1 MAIVANNDLTRGLRG
16 RIGRWLIFREVRGKT
31 IASHAPRKPDPR
43 KQSAAQRLTRS
54 TFREAS
60 AWAVRILLDPVKKQ
74 YYADVA
80 KAEALP
86 NAYTAAVREYMREV
100 AARGMKE
107 QETFSVSAQ
116 REANISEQ
124 HKSISSPPTRH
135 KPSEGMSQ
143 NVARPVLRLSKGIYC
158 NEQLATT
165 GSNYVRQE
173 IESPEGTNGNR
184 QPETR
189 SVAEG
194 VSGTV
199 TAAGPRDC
207 LRTRSLL
214 TWRPYGMEM
223 QVRFLHPLLIH
234 YSDRSGFVFSKH
246 TDFNLRFS
254 HRSHRSHG
262 KRRGSKRYSYPKS

>member
-43 KQSAAQRLTRS
+43 KPSAAQRLTRS

-100 AARGMKE
+100 AAKRMEDQLDPVSVNRDANLDE
-107 QETFSVSAQ
+107 QCVSM
-116 REANISEQ
+116 
-124 HKSISSPPTRH
+124 SSPPMQH
-135 KPSEGMSQ
+135 IPSEGLSQ
-143 NVARPVLRLSKGIYC
+143 NVERAVSHLSKGDYC